1 MTNRAFQ
8 SGSNNI
14 ILVSYGK
21 KKKKIKKTLMG
32 QDGVNENGLFV

>member
-21 KKKKIKKTLMG
+21 KKKIKKTLMG